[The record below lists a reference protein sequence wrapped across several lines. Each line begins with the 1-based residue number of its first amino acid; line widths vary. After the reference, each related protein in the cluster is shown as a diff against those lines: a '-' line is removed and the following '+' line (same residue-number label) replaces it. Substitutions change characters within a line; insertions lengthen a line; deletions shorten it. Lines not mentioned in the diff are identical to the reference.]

1 MFEKIM
7 EAVLYFHE
15 KSEEPIIILMNEET
29 KNELSSLLIN
39 QRLVVEIQN
48 FNIKTRRIFGMEIL
62 TTEEVEFPM
71 MITKNGKTHILR

>member
-15 KSEEPIIILMNEET
+15 KSEEPIIILMNGET

-39 QRLVVEIQN
+39 QRLVVEIKN